1 MSHFTKVR
9 TQLRNLETV
18 KQALEELGYTVTEGS
33 VRGYGAQQTRA
44 DLVVSTGSP
53 YDIGFR
59 REGQNIVMVADFW
72 GLRVDREQ
80 FLHQV
85 SQQYAYITVMEQAQI
100 QGWQAVNEERQPDG
114 SIRLVMQRWE

>member
-1 MSHFTKVR
+1 
-9 TQLRNLETV
+9 
-18 KQALEELGYTVTEGS
+18 
-33 VRGYGAQQTRA
+33 
-44 DLVVSTGSP
+44 VSTGSP